1 MKKQMD
7 YTETVVPVAEDELA
21 PEGHIKGNRY
31 FIEDEKADPNAIES
45 QMKVIVGLRN
55 KINQ

>member
-1 MKKQMD
+1 MD

-31 FIEDEKADPNAIES
+31 FIEDEKPDPNAIES